1 MINNSNNDNIKI
13 SFSILMANYNHA
25 NYIEEAI
32 HSVISQTYPYWK
44 LIIVDDASTDNSIE
58 KIKPYLKDNRIKFI
72 IHKKNLGYGGALKT
86 AADNALNMVLAI
98 FDSDDK
104 LHESALEVMAKAY
117 KNNPEYGFIYS
128 TYWVCDFN
136 LKNPQIAKW
145 IGPIEPN
152 GTNLH
157 KIKVSHFKTF
167 RRDVYRKTKGFDPNQ
182 KSAVDKDIIFK
193 LEEVSKL
200 KFIDKPL
207 YYYRSHELG
216 ISQGKNQFITGV
228 YYYIAKLK
236 AFKRRL
242 NTNIPNLTKKE
253 LYFDYFR
260 ITFYRLNHFFIYFYK
275 LFRITT
281 LIEALLNKFSFL
293 PLKIKKKLIIIQK
306 LID

>member
-1 MINNSNNDNIKI
+1 MRDNIKSKPI
-13 SFSILMANYNHA
+13 TFSILMANYNNA
-25 NYIEEAI
+25 PYIEEAI
-32 HSVISQTYPYWK
+32 QSVISQTYPHWK

-58 KIKPYLKDNRIKFI
+58 IIKPYLKDNRIKLI

-104 LHESALEVMAKAY
+104 LHESALEVIVKAY

-128 TYWVCDFN
+128 TYWVCDSN
-136 LKNPQIAKW
+136 LRNPQIAKW
-145 IGPIEPN
+145 VGPIEPN
-152 GTNLH
+152 KTNLH
-157 KIKVSHFKTF
+157 KIKVSHLKTF
-167 RRDVYRKTKGFDPNQ
+167 RKDVYRKTKGFDPNQ

-207 YYYRSHELG
+207 YYYRSHEQG
-216 ISQGKNQFITGV
+216 ISQGKSQFKAEV

-275 LFRITT
+275 LFRITM
-281 LIEALLNKFSFL
+281 LIETLLCKFSFL
-293 PLKIKKKLIIIQK
+293 PLKIKKKLINIQQ

>member
-1 MINNSNNDNIKI
+1 MKNNNKSNLIY
-13 SFSILMANYNHA
+13 FSILMANYNNA
-25 NYIEEAI
+25 NFIEEAI
-32 HSVISQTYPYWK
+32 QSFISQTYPHWK

-58 KIKPYLKDNRIKFI
+58 KIKPYLKDNRIKLI

-86 AADNALNMVLAI
+86 AADNALNIVLAI

-104 LHESALEVMAKAY
+104 LHESAFEVIAKAY
-117 KNNPEYGFIYS
+117 KYNPEYGFIYS

-136 LKNPQIAKW
+136 LKNPQITKW
-145 IGPIEPN
+145 VGLIEPN
-152 GTNLH
+152 KTNLH

-167 RRDVYRKTKGFDPNQ
+167 RRDVYRKTKGFDQNQ

-207 YYYRSHELG
+207 YYYRSHEQG
-216 ISQGKNQFITGV
+216 ISQGKNQFKAKV
-228 YYYIAKLK
+228 YHYIAKLK
-236 AFKRRL
+236 AYKRRL

-253 LYFDYFR
+253 LYFYY
-260 ITFYRLNHFFIYFYK
+260 IGIAFYRLNFLIYFYK
-275 LFRITT
+275 LFRIPT
-281 LIEALLNKFSFL
+281 LIETILNKFSFL
-293 PLKIKKKLIIIQK
+293 QLKIKKKLINIKK